1 MCKSKHFFF
10 AFPFSLQLCAG
21 YQWDYGKPK
30 KMVGN
35 QGVSIHTRFRICCFM
50 HATVFNLGFV
60 FLGLATGSKYCSRR
74 LIRTFIGE
82 CQTDTSK
89 TIALKT
95 HGRAHPQ
102 SESKYEKAILII
114 RNPYDAILAEF
125 NRGESMNKTAIV
137 DRSAFES
144 KSE

>member
-21 YQWDYGKPK
+21 YQWAYGKPK
-30 KMVGN
+30 KWWEIKECP
-35 QGVSIHTRFRICCFM
+35 SIHGLEFVILCM
-50 HATVFNLGFV
+50 LFNLGFV